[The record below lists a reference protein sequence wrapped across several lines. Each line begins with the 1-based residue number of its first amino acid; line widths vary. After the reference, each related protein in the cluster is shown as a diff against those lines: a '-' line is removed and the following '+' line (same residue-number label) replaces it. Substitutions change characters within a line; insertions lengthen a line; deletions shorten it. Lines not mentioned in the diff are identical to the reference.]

1 MSLPRK
7 ARVRHAVTIDV
18 LIPAIEK
25 DLATLP
31 YVIDAVRTH
40 VKHPI
45 GEILIIAPKKQRL
58 LDFCRAKNCTFI
70 DENTVLPITKKDIH
84 YRSKTWERSGWL
96 FQQFLKLNGDKL
108 CTADYFLVI
117 DADTVLIA
125 PHSFRAN
132 GKTVFYSR
140 NWSQPQYFA
149 TYKKLMGR
157 KVSSTSSF
165 VTHYMLFERSQ
176 LARMKKEI
184 EAKHHTPWYSA
195 ILQSMNRT
203 KQFAFSEFETYG
215 NYLYSSDRGG
225 MEIRKARNKG
235 LHMNAGQLSKKQ
247 LNKLAEKYRSL
258 SFHKRK
264 GYVRTPSGKSIT
276 GGR

>member
-1 MSLPRK
+1 MPSPSK
-7 ARVRHAVTIDV
+7 ARIRHAVTIDV

-45 GEILIIAPKKQRL
+45 GEILIIAPKKQRMIE
-58 LDFCRAKNCTFI
+58 FCRAKNCTFI

-84 YRSKTWERSGWL
+84 YRSRTWERSGWL
-96 FQQFLKLNGDKL
+96 FQQLLKLNGDKL

-117 DADTVLIA
+117 DADTVLIT
-125 PHSFRAN
+125 PHLFRQK
-132 GKTVFYSR
+132 GKTIFYSR
-140 NWSQPQYFA
+140 NWSQPEYFV

-157 KVSSTSSF
+157 RASSSSSF
-165 VTHYMLFERSQ
+165 VTHYMLFERKKLYQ
-176 LARMKKEI
+176 MKREI
-184 EAKHHTPWYSA
+184 EAKHQKPWYSA
-195 ILQSMNRT
+195 ILSSMNRT

-215 NYLYSSDRGG
+215 NYLYSKDRGG
-225 MEIRKARNKG
+225 MRIKKARNKG
-235 LHMNAGQLSKKQ
+235 LHMNAGQLSKLKRSQ
-247 LNKLAEKYRSL
+247 LAKKYRSL

-264 GYVRTPSGKSIT
+264 GYVRTTSSRSTT

>member
-1 MSLPRK
+1 MPSPSKVRI
-7 ARVRHAVTIDV
+7 RHAVMIDV

-45 GEILIIAPKKQRL
+45 GEILIIAPKKQRII
-58 LDFCRAKNCTFI
+58 DFCRAKGCTFI
-70 DENTVLPITKKDIH
+70 NENTVLPITKKDIH
-84 YRSKTWERSGWL
+84 YRSRTWERSGWL
-96 FQQFLKLNGDKL
+96 FQQLLKLNGDKL

-117 DADTVLIA
+117 DADTVLIT
-125 PHSFRAN
+125 PHRFREK
-132 GKTVFYSR
+132 GKTIFYSR
-140 NWSQPQYFA
+140 NWSQPQYFV

-157 KVSSTSSF
+157 KVSSSSSF

-176 LARMKKEI
+176 LAQMKKEI
-184 EAKHHTPWYSA
+184 EAKHNMPWYSA
-195 ILQSMNRT
+195 ILHSMNRN

-215 NYLYSSDRGG
+215 NYLYSKNRER
-225 MEIRKARNKG
+225 MKIRKSRNKG
-235 LHMNAGQLSKKQ
+235 LHMNAGQLSTQKLNQ
-247 LNKLAEKYRSL
+247 LAKKYRSL

-264 GYVRTPSGKSIT
+264 GYVRTVSSRSST